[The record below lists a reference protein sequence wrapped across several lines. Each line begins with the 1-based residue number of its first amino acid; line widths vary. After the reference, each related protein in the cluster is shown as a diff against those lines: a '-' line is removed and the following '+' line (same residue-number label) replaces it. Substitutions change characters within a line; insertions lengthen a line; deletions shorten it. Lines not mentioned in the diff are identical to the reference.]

1 MVLFTPCKLEMFNQN
16 CWFFFFAQIVSFENF
31 PTHHCPPTWH
41 TEIALVKDTNDHKV
55 AKSNTHFCWLF
66 IWSPSHIWYHWTL
79 FFFFSLKMLPSV
91 GLQDSSVS
99 WFPGYFTGS
108 FFPGSLTH
116 FISQGSKCWMLQG
129 SIHKVFL
136 SLLSVYT
143 YSLVI
148 SFMPMSLNTLHILIT
163 PKCTSPALTV
173 PPISRSI
180 YQLSAWHHLMN
191 VWQFKFT
198 HVRNPT
204 FDYFLQIYYPI
215 FPISIYCI
223 PIDCILS
230 VTYLKNIEV
239 IFDSSFLSLSSLVW
253 ATIIPLH
260 YCLLASKLILL

>member
-1 MVLFTPCKLEMFNQN
+1 MTIKLPNPIHIFVDFLFDLPVTSGTIE
-16 CWFFFFAQIVSFENF
+16 
-31 PTHHCPPTWH
+31 
-41 TEIALVKDTNDHKV
+41 
-55 AKSNTHFCWLF
+55 HF
-66 IWSPSHIWYHWTL
+66 

-99 WFPGYFTGS
+99 WFPGYFTGP

-191 VWQFKFT
+191 V
-198 HVRNPT
+198 
-204 FDYFLQIYYPI
+204 
-215 FPISIYCI
+215 
-223 PIDCILS
+223 
-230 VTYLKNIEV
+230 
-239 IFDSSFLSLSSLVW
+239 
-253 ATIIPLH
+253 
-260 YCLLASKLILL
+260 